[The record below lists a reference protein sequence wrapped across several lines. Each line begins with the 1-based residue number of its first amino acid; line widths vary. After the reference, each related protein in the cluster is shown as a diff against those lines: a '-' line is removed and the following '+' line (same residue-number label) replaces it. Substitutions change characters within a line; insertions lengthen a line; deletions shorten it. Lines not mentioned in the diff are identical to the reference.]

1 MATEDDHERISESFV
16 CKFPF
21 IHKMWKVENTCT
33 SAGQGCTFTSLKDTW
48 KYIPARIVFPTD
60 EQCLQYTRNNK
71 SHVEPIFT
79 AHYFNTTCTLWEN
92 SPHYLYRTLCTTR
105 VYMQLRIRVYSN
117 IQNTITRMMNF
128 HNPALVRTVTF
139 NFAESYQNV
148 TMLRILMSDAQH
160 KHVSYVVLT

>member
-1 MATEDDHERISESFV
+1 ML
-16 CKFPF
+16 
-21 IHKMWKVENTCT
+21 
-33 SAGQGCTFTSLKDTW
+33 SLYLQHT
-48 KYIPARIVFPTD
+48 ILTPPVHCGRIVHITSI
-60 EQCLQYTRNNK
+60 E
-71 SHVEPIFT
+71 
-79 AHYFNTTCTLWEN
+79 HYAQLE
-92 SPHYLYRTLCTTR
+92 YRKFH
-105 VYMQLRIRVYSN
+105 MQFIILLRICVYSN

>member
-1 MATEDDHERISESFV
+1 
-16 CKFPF
+16 
-21 IHKMWKVENTCT
+21 
-33 SAGQGCTFTSLKDTW
+33 
-48 KYIPARIVFPTD
+48 
-60 EQCLQYTRNNK
+60 
-71 SHVEPIFT
+71 
-79 AHYFNTTCTLWEN
+79 
-92 SPHYLYRTLCTTR
+92 
-105 VYMQLRIRVYSN
+105 MQLRIRVYSN

>member
-1 MATEDDHERISESFV
+1 MLSV
-16 CKFPF
+16 
-21 IHKMWKVENTCT
+21 
-33 SAGQGCTFTSLKDTW
+33 
-48 KYIPARIVFPTD
+48 Y
-60 EQCLQYTRNNK
+60 LQHT
-71 SHVEPIFT
+71 I
-79 AHYFNTTCTLWEN
+79 FNTTCALWEN

-160 KHVSYVVLT
+160 KHVSFVVLT